1 MKKMIVNCATCDMRS
16 VSEETLKTYEQIV
29 VNAASVIVTTE
40 TKELINR
47 YNVMLNAANV
57 MEVPAGANV
66 KVSSHNGAYE
76 LTADGAPREGE
87 IAVLMV
93 NGALTIGADALS
105 AAQAFH
111 EIKVNGSVTMPKSMS
126 GKLSNLSVNGS
137 VNAYPDGA
145 ILLRRNAEIDR
156 TFPLRVRENALYWAA
171 RRLVFTDAALNVEKL
186 QEKGVRFASKSAIVA
201 EGLAEAITPML
212 SEDTDILIV
221 PDGTKFV
228 NDSVKMNRRFLKKCG
243 KRVFYNDD
251 LTVEPEAA
259 EILPEIEYLYVN
271 GDVKLPEELV
281 DAFENAVD
289 HYDELIVVKKAG
301 KVIED
306 NVRATINKALLE
318 KYADG
323 VLVTDCAMVHINKD
337 VPADL
342 ILERLSIA
350 DCAKVFCTPEQEAAV
365 SAVSRDVAMIGGKDD
380 DGDDEGIAGLV
391 AGALHLN
398 PDLKV
403 INAAEY
409 VM

>member
-47 YNVMLNAANV
+47 YNVMLNAADV

-156 TFPLRVRENALYWAA
+156 TFPLRARENVLYWAA
-171 RRLVFTDAALNVEKL
+171 RRLIFTDTELNVGKL

-201 EGLAEAITPML
+201 EGLAEAVTPML

-243 KRVFYNDD
+243 KRVFLNDD

-271 GDVKLPEELV
+271 GDVKLPAELV
-281 DAFENAVD
+281 DAFEDVVE
-289 HYDELIVVKKAG
+289 HYDELIIVKKTG

-306 NVRATINKALLE
+306 HVRATVDKALLE
-318 KYADG
+318 KYPDG
-323 VLVTDCAMVHINKD
+323 ILVTDCAMVHLNKD

-342 ILERLSIA
+342 IMERLSIA
-350 DCAKVFCTPEQEAAV
+350 DCAQVFCTPEQEAAV

>member
-1 MKKMIVNCATCDMRS
+1 MKKMIVNCAMCNMRS
-16 VSEETLKTYEQIV
+16 VSEETLKNYEQIT
-29 VNAASVIVTTE
+29 VNAASVLVTPE

-47 YNVMLNAANV
+47 YNVMLNAADV
-57 MEVPAGANV
+57 MEVPSGANV

-76 LTADGAPREGE
+76 LTADGAPCEGE
-87 IAVLMV
+87 TAILWV
-93 NGALTIGADALS
+93 NGALTIGADAFA

-111 EIKVNGSVTMPKSMS
+111 EIRVNGSVTMPKSMA

-137 VNAYPDGA
+137 VNTYPDGA
-145 ILLRRNAEIDR
+145 IILRRNAEIDR
-156 TFPLRVRENALYWAA
+156 TFPLRAKENALYWAA

-186 QEKGVRFASKSAIVA
+186 TEKGVRFASKSAIVA
-201 EGLAEAITPML
+201 EGLAEAVTPML

-228 NDSVKMNRRFLKKCG
+228 NYPFKMNKRFLKKCG

-251 LTVEPEAA
+251 LVVEPEAA

-271 GDVKLPEELV
+271 GDVKLPAELV
-281 DAFENAVD
+281 DAFEDVVD
-289 HYDELIVVKKAG
+289 HYDELVIVKKTG

-306 NVRATINKALLE
+306 HVRATIDKALLE
-318 KYADG
+318 KYPDG
-323 VLVTDCAMVHINKD
+323 ILVTDCAMVHLNKD

-350 DCAKVFCTPEQEAAV
+350 DCAQVFCTPEQEAAV
-365 SAVSRDVAMIGGKDD
+365 SAVSKDVAMIGGKDEESGFVTD
-380 DGDDEGIAGLV
+380 MVTGV
-391 AGALHLN
+391 LHLN

>member
-16 VSEETLKTYEQIV
+16 VSEETLKTYEQIT
-29 VNAASVIVTTE
+29 VNAASVLVTPE

-47 YNVMLNAANV
+47 YNVMLNAADV
-57 MEVPAGANV
+57 IEVPAGENV

-87 IAVLMV
+87 IAILWV

-105 AAQAFH
+105 AAQAFR
-111 EIKVNGSVTMPKSMS
+111 EIRVNGAVTMPKSMA
-126 GKLSNLSVNGS
+126 GKLNNLSVNGS

-156 TFPLRVRENALYWAA
+156 TFPLRAKENALYWAA
-171 RRLVFTDAALNVEKL
+171 RRLVFTDAALDVQKL
-186 QEKGVRFASKSAIVA
+186 ADKNVRFASRSAIIA
-201 EGLAEAITPML
+201 EELAEAVTPML

-228 NDSVKMNRRFLKKCG
+228 NYPFKLNKRFLKKCG
-243 KRVFYNDD
+243 KRVFINFD
-251 LTVEPEAA
+251 LVVEPEAA

-271 GDVKLPEELV
+271 GDVKLPAELV
-281 DAFENAVD
+281 DAFEDVVD
-289 HYDELIVVKKAG
+289 HYDELIIVKKTG

-306 NVRATINKALLE
+306 HVRATIDKALLE
-318 KYADG
+318 KYPDG
-323 VLVTDCAMVHINKD
+323 ILVTDCAMVHLAKD
-337 VPADL
+337 LPTDL

-350 DCAKVFCTPEQEAAV
+350 DCAQVFCTPEQEAAV
-365 SAVSRDVAMIGGKDD
+365 SAVSKDVAMIGGADD
-380 DGDDEGIAGLV
+380 DDEGIAGLV

-398 PDLKV
+398 PDCKV

>member
-1 MKKMIVNCATCDMRS
+1 MKKMIVNSATCDMRS
-16 VSEETLKTYEQIV
+16 VSEETLKNYEQIV
-29 VNAASVIVTTE
+29 VNAASVLVTPE

-47 YNVMLNAANV
+47 YNVVLNVADV
-57 MEVPAGANV
+57 TEVPAGANV

-76 LTADGAPREGE
+76 LTADGAPQEGE
-87 IAVLMV
+87 TAILWV
-93 NGALTIGADALS
+93 NGALTIGADALA

-111 EIKVNGSVTMPKSMS
+111 EIRVNGAVTMPKSMS

-137 VNAYPDGA
+137 TNVYPDGA

-156 TFPLRVRENALYWAA
+156 TFPLRAKENALYWAA

-186 QEKGVRFASKSAIVA
+186 AEKGVRFASKSTIVA
-201 EGLAEAITPML
+201 ESLAEAVTPML

-228 NDSVKMNRRFLKKCG
+228 NYPFKLNKRFLKKCG

-271 GDVKLPEELV
+271 GDVKLPAELV
-281 DAFENAVD
+281 DAFEDVVD
-289 HYDELIVVKKAG
+289 HYDEMIIVKKAG

-306 NVRATINKALLE
+306 HVRATVDKALLE

-323 VLVTDCAMVHINKD
+323 VLVTDCAMVHLNKD

-350 DCAKVFCTPEQEAAV
+350 DCAQVFCTPEQEAAV
-365 SAVSRDVAMIGGKDD
+365 SAVSKDVAMIGGKDEESGFVTD
-380 DGDDEGIAGLV
+380 MVTGV
-391 AGALHLN
+391 LHLN